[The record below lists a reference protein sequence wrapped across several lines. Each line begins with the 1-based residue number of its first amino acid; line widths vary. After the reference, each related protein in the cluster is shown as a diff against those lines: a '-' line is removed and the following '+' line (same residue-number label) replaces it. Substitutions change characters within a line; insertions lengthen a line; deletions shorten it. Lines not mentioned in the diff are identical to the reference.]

1 MNIGIIGAGHIGGTL
16 TRRLTKLGHRVFV
29 ANSRGP
35 QTLADLT
42 RETGAQAV
50 TPERAARKGEVVIVA
65 IALKNLPKL
74 PRGLFKGVDHGVV
87 VIDTC
92 NYYPQQSDGRIDAIE
107 NGMPESRYVEQQLGH
122 PVIKAFNNIYAQHL
136 MNLGRAADTPASVL
150 PCRSQAT
157 MKPRR
162 PSWCDL

>member
-42 RETGAQAV
+42 RETGAEAV
-50 TPERAARKGEVVIVA
+50 TPEQAARKGEVVIVA

-74 PRGLFKGVDHGVV
+74 PRGLFKGVDRGAL
-87 VIDTC
+87 
-92 NYYPQQSDGRIDAIE
+92 QFAGRCGSCSTGTAGCGAGGAAWRARNSKQE
-107 NGMPESRYVEQQLGH
+107 AAAFYNGAG
-122 PVIKAFNNIYAQHL
+122 
-136 MNLGRAADTPASVL
+136 
-150 PCRSQAT
+150 AT
-157 MKPRR
+157 TVAG
-162 PSWCDL
+162 

>member
-1 MNIGIIGAGHIGGTL
+1 MNIGAGHIGGTL

-42 RETGAQAV
+42 RETGAEAA
-50 TPERAARKGEVVIVA
+50 TPEQAARKGEVVIVT

-87 VIDTC
+87 LIDTC
-92 NYYPQQSDGRIDAIE
+92 NYPNRATAESMQMGICFTHQTPIDC
-107 NGMPESRYVEQQLGH
+107 G
-122 PVIKAFNNIYAQHL
+122 F
-136 MNLGRAADTPASVL
+136 
-150 PCRSQAT
+150 
-157 MKPRR
+157 
-162 PSWCDL
+162 